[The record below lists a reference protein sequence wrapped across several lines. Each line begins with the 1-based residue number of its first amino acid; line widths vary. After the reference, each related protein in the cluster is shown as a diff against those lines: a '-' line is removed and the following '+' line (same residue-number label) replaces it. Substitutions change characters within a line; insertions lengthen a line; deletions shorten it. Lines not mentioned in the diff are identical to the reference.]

1 MALRPCENSCQRDG
15 GCFWVCLTLFWPVM
29 LVLAGTFAYL
39 GVTFLKNRAL
49 LSELWKLLDAAKHF
63 KFGSNKLDDLGNYL
77 GVGESCSP
85 WAGIRCWALWRDRR
99 CWVDLKKYNA
109 QDVLLLEE

>member
-1 MALRPCENSCQRDG
+1 
-15 GCFWVCLTLFWPVM
+15 M

-85 WAGIRCWALWRDRR
+85 WAGIRCWALWREI
-99 CWVDLKKYNA
+99 
-109 QDVLLLEE
+109 DVVGPT